1 MTRRNLIIVLFAL
14 ALALP
19 VFSTAPSRAA
29 VPAGAVAID
38 NLTPSQEDGTY
49 YGVLFPKP
57 ENPAEGELAM
67 DAEWRIWIPDG
78 VEKLRGV
85 VVHQHGCTM

>member
-1 MTRRNLIIVLFAL
+1 MMRRKIIIVIFAL
-14 ALALP
+14 VLP
-19 VFSTAPSRAA
+19 LSSSAASRTA
-29 VPAGAVAID
+29 VPAGAVAFD

-78 VEKLRGV
+78 VEKLRDV